1 LEGSNRVDFYLCW
14 CKSDVKQTMA
24 EPDTSQMSG
33 SKKRKQSREQS
44 YIDSSNVITE
54 KRRHKKATTMNTGY
68 LTLKIVIL

>member
-1 LEGSNRVDFYLCW
+1 
-14 CKSDVKQTMA
+14 MA

-33 SKKRKQSREQS
+33 SKKRKKSREQS

-68 LTLKIVIL
+68 LPLKMVLL

>member
-1 LEGSNRVDFYLCW
+1 
-14 CKSDVKQTMA
+14 MA

-33 SKKRKQSREQS
+33 SKKRKKSREQS

-68 LTLKIVIL
+68 LTLRIVLL